1 MGLPGPKGLSE
12 KKKALLTTSMLP
24 DPLAI
29 LEALAWVPNPYSM
42 DRLHSAFQISS
53 LARHLWSLLMGC
65 LGNPNKAEK

>member
-42 DRLHSAFQISS
+42 GRLRSAF
-53 LARHLWSLLMGC
+53 
-65 LGNPNKAEK
+65 